1 MKVINC
7 NKYKKNMAV
16 WKIFILYHY
25 EYRFIKIIRNYKNNT
40 KNMEVIIETGKFNP
54 VKLKLLISL

>member
-1 MKVINC
+1 
-7 NKYKKNMAV
+7 MAV